1 MRQRALSLA
10 AFHAIL
16 YLVNSVKKTV
26 NKLKNS

>member
-10 AFHAIL
+10 SAFHAIL

-26 NKLKNS
+26 N